1 MSTNW
6 EEAVSELVVAGS
18 EGVALSMG
26 AHATFDPRVGLII
39 APDITQDELAS
50 IVSGFDVLQDA
61 SCFAIGDVANYYRE
75 AFPDM
80 WREWI
85 EGLPKQDPN
94 RGTLDQKTVRSYM
107 SVARFYPHDFRA
119 RYRDSAGGRRILS
132 FSHFARV
139 KPLGLEN
146 AAQYL
151 ETAAVQDLTLDK
163 LGELIDAGPPGSD
176 DLPEPPEVP
185 RSVFGEAYWLGPAH
199 DPERHML
206 VCGDSTLPEHVAY
219 IQHMQRPVDI
229 VWTDP
234 PYGVDIGE
242 KNAWLNANSIGS
254 SVRIESDLAGDTA
267 PEVRK
272 LLRDAFQAITPY
284 LKDSCPIYVAG
295 PSGEQAK
302 DFMAVWPE
310 VIRETDR
317 KPWRFRS
324 MLVWIKNVMVIGRTD
339 YHGKHETI
347 FYGYGP
353 GGRAGRMAQADGDQ
367 GSSVNWYGSDSET
380 TVFDVPR
387 PRKSGDHPTMKPVRL
402 IVEMLQN
409 SSQEG
414 DLVVDMFGGSGSTLI
429 AAEQTGRRAF
439 LIEYDRRY
447 ADVIRNRYE
456 DYLEGQARWREEQAA
471 QAAAELNALPAL
483 DAGPTVFEE

>member
-1 MSTNW
+1 M
-6 EEAVSELVVAGS
+6 SELVVRS
-18 EGVALSMG
+18 ETGVAELPAG
-26 AHATFDPRVGLII
+26 VTFGTNGLVISADVTEEDLARVV
-39 APDITQDELAS
+39 A
-50 IVSGFDVLQDA
+50 GFEALDDA
-61 SCFAIGDVANYYRE
+61 SCFAVGDVALAYKAKN
-75 AFPDM
+75 PVS
-80 WREWI
+80 WRTWI
-85 EGLPKQDPN
+85 EGLPKQDPQ

-107 SVARFYPHDFRA
+107 AVAAFYPHDFRA
-119 RYRDSAGGRRILS
+119 RYRTSEGGRRVLS

-139 KPLGLEN
+139 KPFGLES
-146 AAQYL
+146 AATYL
-151 ETAAVQDLTLDK
+151 EQAAVQGLNLEQ
-163 LGELIDAGPPGSD
+163 LGSLIDAGPPGAD
-176 DLPEPPEVP
+176 ELPAPPEVP
-185 RSVFGEAYWLGPAH
+185 ASVFGEAYWLGPEH
-199 DPERHML
+199 DPQRHLL
-206 VCGDSTLPEHVAY
+206 VCGDSTRPEHVAFL
-219 IQHMQRPVDI
+219 QHMGRAVDI

-267 PEVRK
+267 PEVRA
-272 LLRDAFQAITPY
+272 LLRDAFLAVTPY
-284 LKDSCPIYVAG
+284 LKESCPVYVAG
-295 PSGEQAK
+295 PSGAQAE
-302 DFMAVWPE
+302 DFIAVWKD
-310 VIRETDR
+310 VS
-317 KPWRFRS
+317 WRFRS

-353 GGRAGRMAQADGDQ
+353 GGRAGRMAQATDRDGAA
-367 GSSVNWYGSDSET
+367 GTSVNWYGSDSET

-387 PRKSGDHPTMKPVRL
+387 PRKSGDHPTMKPVKL

-447 ADVIRNRYE
+447 ADVIRQRYA
-456 DYLEGQARWREEQAA
+456 DFLESQRKYREEA
-471 QAAAELNALPAL
+471 AAAEAAAVAVLPVL
-483 DAGPTVFEE
+483 DAGPSVFEE